1 MNRLQTL
8 LKTAATSHGMLHNL
22 NVSYVRTYIKQTS
35 TESLIHDLERID
47 DIDLLRTL
55 QEVGVP
61 ARIQEVFYAKI
72 AEV

>member
-8 LKTAATSHGMLHNL
+8 LKTASTSHGMLHSL
-22 NVSYVRTYIKQTS
+22 NVKYVRTYIRQTS
-35 TESLIHDLERID
+35 TESLIRDLERID
-47 DIDLLRTL
+47 DLDLLRTL

-61 ARIQEVFYAKI
+61 ARIQAVYYEKI